1 MRVRTVLHAFCLLSL
16 FALVASALTIGCSST
31 PAKPLGGEG
40 AACYA
45 DNRCNAQLTCVAQ
58 VCIKPGPGSADG
70 AAGAG
75 GTDAGGGAD
84 GAGAGGKDAGGGAD
98 GAAGADASGIDVGA
112 ADAPTGDA
120 GTDGPPGDGGDAAL
134 PRDGGTDAP
143 TPGDGSDAGDNAD
156 DAARDGGDA

>member
-84 GAGAGGKDAGGGAD
+84 GA
-98 GAAGADASGIDVGA
+98 AGADASGIDVGA